1 MNIMNDYFD
10 FLACV
15 AKADNVV
22 RPKETVLFFEMLKNM
37 GMSSAIQNKYK
48 KILNSDK
55 PIDSDAIIS
64 KVAKNTNSLMLPWF
78 IRDAFL
84 MADADGKIS
93 KEEIQVIKELVIKSG
108 ITQNKFVKIKN
119 WGLEYIKHT
128 QEGLKL
134 FNISK

>member
-15 AKADNVV
+15 AKADNIVQ
-22 RPKETVLFFEMLKNM
+22 PEETVLFVEMLKNM
-37 GMSSAIQNKYK
+37 GMSSSIQNKYK

-64 KVAKNTNSLMLPWF
+64 KVAKNTNPLMLPWF